1 MKRLRNMMPSRVL
14 PPLLAAAALAGCA
27 TTEMTAQSARVK
39 VVVLS
44 VLQPMFEY

>member
-1 MKRLRNMMPSRVL
+1 MKRPRNMMPSRVL